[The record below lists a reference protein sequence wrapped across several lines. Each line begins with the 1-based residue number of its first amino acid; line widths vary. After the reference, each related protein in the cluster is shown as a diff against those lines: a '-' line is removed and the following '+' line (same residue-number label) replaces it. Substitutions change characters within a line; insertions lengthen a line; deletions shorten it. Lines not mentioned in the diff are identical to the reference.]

1 MKYSKKSLISSVII
15 LLFVITAYSLK
26 AKFWKDY
33 IVDNANKV
41 LWDSGFQIDNMQ
53 IEGHLLK
60 DIYLTDIII
69 KKINAPPINIEKVR
83 VNIGLFR
90 SLFNDLNLD
99 ILTVESGELSM
110 DRNTFKMDKN
120 NVTDNLS
127 LNSLID
133 VRSFYFSI
141 PISYKTFDKVLPIKL
156 VLGGELNRANKPLV
170 VFDLLNINY
179 LETPFQEINLT
190 NLNATVSDSAVYFK
204 KISGNLFDLPISGSA
219 TFNLIENQIN
229 GEINLNNFSISKE
242 LFSRLPLQTKFSK
255 FSGKFLFESDLENLN
270 GTIDLQNDLG
280 LDMQGEFIINKLEKS
295 SYALKKLSLI
305 GEESKLIVSGFIDNK
320 GRLNSYLNLENLNI
334 GSWLDADIKTSLTGL
349 AILDGS
355 IANNGSF
362 DQIDLT
368 LEILETEY
376 FEVGET
382 SFHGQVSYQDSILLT
397 RGPVLLLIDESEL
410 SIDGEYNFRTDNINI
425 ISELENAD
433 IHLVNQ
439 FLPQKFQSGKATGS
453 MKIDGSYL
461 NPSVKSELTCRD
473 IIFDEFFLSSIE
485 LNSYLPQIGDNDEI
499 GNISFKV
506 GNGSWKKNTF
516 DSGTFD
522 ATING
527 EKIILDNCHFKSGK
541 DFLQFSGDFDGLN
554 SYRLDRFQLA
564 VEDNYLVNFK
574 PLFFKVQ
581 DSIKNLELEPFV
593 FHINDGILEGVIKQ
607 NSGIYCHLKMSNFD
621 ASIITQYFEDE
632 RLQFSGMIFGE
643 LIVKNNKDNL
653 EIDVDVTMKR
663 GTYMEEKF
671 DEMIISFLYKDGIL
685 NMDDISMIRG
695 DLMGVQA
702 TGVVPIS
709 NDKSSKLPILL
720 NSTFTNVSLS
730 LINKF
735 LPDFYKIN
743 GNATGSVNLNGFP
756 NKTKFD
762 YNLSASKFFLDK
774 IKLGEVKLSGNY
786 DSQKLYLNGLALKNK
801 NDSLVVD
808 GYLPFDLNISSE
820 YFGSLIQDNEFDFM
834 LNSNSSSLYFLTP
847 YIEDLDSLN
856 GDINLTLNIS
866 GKSNDIRRNGT
877 IKIMNGVAYTLLL
890 NNPINRISGQANM
903 INNILEI
910 DTLVADAVHSSVG
923 AKSMNKEN
931 MYIKGNIDFSLFFSP
946 SYDLKIKGEGS
957 SFKIL
962 PIDVTGLSNLDIEVS
977 GRDTVFIDGTIEA
990 MNATLFYEFTTAD
1003 VGESINQ
1010 DHGPIIVYN
1019 LTFPLRERVLF
1030 QNSQVDAL
1038 LKGELKLNKV
1048 GYHDMNFDGEIFVED
1063 GSVFSYKDNFKELR
1077 GYVTFD
1083 NNGFNPYM
1091 DLAAYTDIDNERI
1104 KLQLLGGVE
1113 DLDILLESESGFS
1126 ESDILELLTW
1136 GKRFEE
1142 DLSNNGGFG
1151 YQTATVLGSLLEN
1164 ELEKNLENISN
1175 IGAMNLIDDIDISG
1189 TASLGKDDENF
1200 AVTAKRKIGDKTYL
1214 NLSYKRSFS
1223 LQSQIGV
1230 EYKLNRH
1237 FSVVGNIDDAGKLKV
1252 KYRYRYAY

>member
-1 MKYSKKSLISSVII
+1 VTYC
-15 LLFVITAYSLK
+15 LK
-26 AKFWKDY
+26 ADFWDNY
-33 IVDNANKV
+33 IIDNANKIISK
-41 LWDSGFQIDNMQ
+41 SGYQIESIK

-60 DIYLTDIII
+60 DIYLKDISI
-69 KKINAPPINIEKVR
+69 KKTNVSSINIEKIR
-83 VNIGLFR
+83 INIGLIR
-90 SLFNDLNLD
+90 SLFTNINLD
-99 ILTVESGELSM
+99 VLTVESGELNLDS
-110 DRNTFKMDKN
+110 NTFNIDN
-120 NVTDNLS
+120 NNLS
-127 LNSLID
+127 NNFFSNSLID
-133 VRSFYFSI
+133 IRSFYFSI
-141 PISYKTFDKVLPIKL
+141 PIKYKTFDRLIPINL
-156 VLGGELNRANKPLV
+156 IFAGELNQSAKPSIF
-170 VFDLLNINY
+170 FDLLNVNY
-179 LETPFQEINLT
+179 LETPFPEINL
-190 NLNATVSDSAVYFK
+190 NSLNITFSDSAVFLN
-204 KISGNLFDLPISGSA
+204 KITGNLFDLPISGFS
-219 TFNLIENQIN
+219 TFNLNKNQIN
-229 GEINLNNFSISKE
+229 GEINLENFSISQE

-270 GTIDLQNDLG
+270 GTIDLQNELG
-280 LDMQGEFIINKLEKS
+280 LDMEGEFIINKLEKS
-295 SYALKKLSLI
+295 SYALKKLSLV
-305 GEESKLIVSGFIDNK
+305 GEESQLIVSGFIDNN
-320 GRLNSYLNLENLNI
+320 GRLNSYLNLENLNL
-334 GSWLDADIKTSLTGL
+334 GSWLDSDIKTSLTGL

-355 IANNGSF
+355 IANSGSL

-410 SIDGEYNFRTDNINI
+410 SIDGEYNFKTGGINI

-433 IHLVNQ
+433 INLVNQ

-453 MKIDGSYL
+453 MKIVGSYL
-461 NPSVKSELTCRD
+461 NPSVKSELICRD

-485 LNSYLPQIGDNDEI
+485 LNSHLTQVGNKGES
-499 GNISFKV
+499 GNISLKV
-506 GNGSWKKNTF
+506 RNGSWKKNTF

-541 DFLQFSGDFDGLN
+541 DFFQFSGEFDGLN
-554 SYRLDRFQLA
+554 SYRIDRFQLA

-574 PLFFKVQ
+574 PLFFNVK

-593 FHINDGILEGVIKQ
+593 FHINDGILEGVVKQ

-621 ASIITQYFEDE
+621 ASIITKYFEDE

-643 LIVKNNKDNL
+643 LIVKNSKDNL
-653 EIDVDVTMKR
+653 EVDVDVTMKR
-663 GTYMEEKF
+663 GTYMEERF

-702 TGVVPIS
+702 TGVVPVSI
-709 NDKSSKLPILL
+709 DKSNKLPILL

-735 LPDFYKIN
+735 LPNFYKIN

-762 YNLSASKFFLDK
+762 YSLSASKFFLDK
-774 IKLGEVKLSGNY
+774 IKIGDVKLSGNY
-786 DSQKLYLNGLALKNK
+786 DSQKLYVNGFALKNK
-801 NDSLVVD
+801 KDSLDVD
-808 GYLPFDLNISSE
+808 GYLPFDLNISSKD
-820 YFGSLIQDNEFDFM
+820 FGNLIQDNEFDFT

-847 YIEDLDSLN
+847 YVEDLDSLN
-856 GDINLTLNIS
+856 GNINLTLNIS
-866 GKSNDIRRNGT
+866 GKSDDIQRNGT
-877 IKIMNGVAYTLLL
+877 IKIVDGVAYTLLL
-890 NNPINRISGQANM
+890 NNPINRINGQAEM

-910 DTLVADAVHSSVG
+910 DTLVADAVHPLLNG
-923 AKSMNKEN
+923 KSIHKEN
-931 MYIKGNIDFSLFFSP
+931 IDIKGSIDFSSFFLP
-946 SYDLKIKGEGS
+946 SYSLKIKGEES

-962 PIDVTGLSNLDIEVS
+962 PIDITGLSNLDIEVS
-977 GRDTVFIDGTIEA
+977 GRDTIFIDGIIEI
-990 MNATLFYEFTTAD
+990 MNTTLFYEFTTAD
-1003 VGESINQ
+1003 IGESINQ
-1010 DHGPIIVYN
+1010 DQGSIIVYN

-1038 LKGELKLNKV
+1038 VKGELKLNKV
-1048 GYHDMNFDGEIFVED
+1048 GHHDMNFDGEIFVED

-1091 DLAAYTDIDNERI
+1091 DLIAHTDIDNERI
-1104 KLQLLGGVE
+1104 RLQLLGGIE
-1113 DLDILLESESGFS
+1113 DLDIILESESGFS

-1142 DLSNNGGFG
+1142 DLSNTGGFG